1 MTKSKLTYRK
11 REKKV
16 LKKKKLAKTE
26 KPKTMLQYSATGQ
39 DVVIWKE
46 ERGSRGKMGYSS
58 SS

>member
-1 MTKSKLTYRK
+1 MGSGGHGQVTSKAAIVK
-11 REKKV
+11 
-16 LKKKKLAKTE
+16 
-26 KPKTMLQYSATGQ
+26 YSATGQ